1 MINIEG
7 KTKLSTDEVM
17 KRLKKY
23 FGQGGQGLQISE
35 ENPSC
40 ITFEGGGGSVTVMR
54 DLDTGRSRGFA
65 FVEMR
70 AVEAAQKAFTEL
82 NCIADFG
89 TLNWP
94 LSEL

>member
-23 FGQGGQGLQISE
+23 FGQGGLGLQLSE

-40 ITFEGGGGSVTVMR
+40 ITFEGGGGSVNATVCTEQGKTR
-54 DLDTGRSRGFA
+54 VNL
-65 FVEMR
+65 V
-70 AVEAAQKAFTEL
+70 AQEWEYQAQEF
-82 NCIADFG
+82 
-89 TLNWP
+89 
-94 LSEL
+94 LSQLP

>member
-23 FGQGGQGLQISE
+23 FGQGGQGLQVSE

-40 ITFEGGGGSVTVMR
+40 ITFEGGGGSVNATVCAEKGKTTVN
-54 DLDTGRSRGFA
+54 L
-65 FVEMR
+65 V
-70 AVEAAQKAFTEL
+70 AQEWEYQAKEF
-82 NCIADFG
+82 
-89 TLNWP
+89 
-94 LSEL
+94 LSQLP